1 LEILDQTDST
11 NAHLMREASAGAPSG
26 PVCLAE
32 HQTAGR
38 GRRGRVWVSPFGANL
53 YLSVLWRYPIA
64 PAQLGGLS
72 LAAGTAVA
80 AALHETGAEGLALK
94 WPNDVLW
101 GRRKLAGL
109 LLEVAGEA
117 QGPIHLVVGVG
128 VNLHMEPAQG
138 EAIDQPWTDL
148 SAVLG
153 GRRYGRNR
161 LAAAVIEA
169 LIATLDLFGREGL
182 NPFLEKWNRFDG
194 FRGESVRVVLG
205 DRVTEGVHAGIAGDG
220 ALLLE
225 TSDGVRR
232 FQAGEVSLRANGEP
246 RP

>member
-1 LEILDQTDST
+1 
-11 NAHLMREASAGAPSG
+11 
-26 PVCLAE
+26 
-32 HQTAGR
+32 
-38 GRRGRVWVSPFGANL
+38 
-53 YLSVLWRYPIA
+53 
-64 PAQLGGLS
+64 
-72 LAAGTAVA
+72 
-80 AALHETGAEGLALK
+80 
-94 WPNDVLW
+94 
-101 GRRKLAGL
+101 
-109 LLEVAGEA
+109 LEVAGEA